1 MSDESLALAAQ
12 QGDKAAA
19 EELLRRYKNVVRGVA
34 RSFFLA
40 GGDAEDL
47 AQEGMIG
54 LYRAVT
60 DFKEGGLSFKNFAY
74 LCIQRR
80 IIGAVRSAARLKNAP
95 LNRAVPLPPENE
107 AEGAL
112 YAAEDP
118 EALLIGDE
126 ERSEFLARLRGALS
140 PAEYRALTLYMEG
153 LSIAEIAAREG
164 RTEKSAENAVQRA
177 KRKAAALL
185 GGGTNGQGRS
195 RR

>member
-12 QGDKAAA
+12 AGDKAAM
-19 EELLRRYKNVVRGVA
+19 EELLRRYKNTVRGVA
-34 RSFFLA
+34 RTFFLA

-54 LYRAVT
+54 LYRAAC
-60 DFKEGGLSFKNFAY
+60 DYRAGGMSFKNFAY

-80 IIGAVRSAARLKNAP
+80 IIGAVRSAARQKHAP
-95 LNRAVPLPPENE
+95 LNRSVPLPAENE
-107 AEGAL
+107 GERL
-112 YAAEDP
+112 YPSVDP

-164 RTEKSAENAVQRA
+164 RTEKSADNAVQRA

-185 GGGTNGQGRS
+185 GQKNGQ
-195 RR
+195 